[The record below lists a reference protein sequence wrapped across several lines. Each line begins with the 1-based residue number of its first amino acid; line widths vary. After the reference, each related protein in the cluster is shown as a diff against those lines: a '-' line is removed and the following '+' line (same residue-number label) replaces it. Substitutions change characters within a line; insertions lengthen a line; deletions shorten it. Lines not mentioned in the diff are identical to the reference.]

1 MVGMICTQCNRQLR
15 VWPRPISTQMVPG
28 IAMGTAVIACRT
40 VSAVGPSEALQV
52 SGRACGGAGGFQP
65 QPEASKTNTI
75 TMSRRTR

>member
-1 MVGMICTQCNRQLR
+1 M
-15 VWPRPISTQMVPG
+15 
-28 IAMGTAVIACRT
+28 
-40 VSAVGPSEALQV
+40 SAVGPSEALQV